1 MWILLLRDMA
11 AGTPEAGGIPTHVDP
26 GAACPPEGH
35 GLSILLREPPF
46 PRTGTPLAC
55 DMWFIGDRDRPW
67 GPHAR
72 ISPTTLINAGRRA
85 SDLMG

>member
-26 GAACPPEGH
+26 GAACPPEGL
-35 GLSILLREPPF
+35 GLSILLTEPRF
-46 PRTGTPLAC
+46 PRTSTPLIVTC
-55 DMWFIGDRDRPW
+55 GILEDRDRPW
-67 GPHAR
+67 GPYAR

-85 SDLMG
+85 SDLRG